1 MPALSNLLSVFLII
15 AVGAF
20 LKSTHI
26 IRRDTWDGF
35 ERVTYLILFP
45 AMIISTMA
53 SADLASTPFLSMG
66 ATLVASLLTIAVLLL
81 LLRSALEKYFD
92 IDGASFSS
100 VFQGSIRWN
109 SFVAFALA
117 TSLHGRDGATLCAVA
132 IAAMIPLLNFLSVGV
147 LTRYAQEQKTTWTVY
162 GQAVLK
168 NPFIW
173 SCVIGLLLNPLMKFI
188 PTAVFSPLTL
198 IGQASLAAGLL
209 AAGAG
214 LELRRIPRIT
224 SGHLIPLFAKLIA
237 MPLLAVLFASAFSVG
252 GTALSVTIL
261 AMAVPTA
268 SASYILA
275 RQLGGNATLMA
286 EILTLQTLCAMITI
300 PLLYSA
306 FIIP

>member
-1 MPALSNLLSVFLII
+1 MSSLSNLLSVFLIV

-35 ERVTYLILFP
+35 ERVTYLLLFP

-53 SADLASTPFLSMG
+53 NADLGSTPFLTMG
-66 ATLVASLLTIAVLLL
+66 ATLVASLLTIAALLL
-81 LLRSALEKYFD
+81 LLRAPLEKYLK

-100 VFQGSIRWN
+100 IFQGSIRWN

-117 TSLHGRDGATLCAVA
+117 TSLHGREGATLCAVA

-147 LTRYAQEQKTTWTVY
+147 ITHYAQKQKTTWTSY
-162 GQAVLK
+162 GQAIIK

-173 SCVIGLLLNPLMKFI
+173 SCAIGLILNPLMKWI
-188 PTAVFSPLTL
+188 PTTLFSPLSL

-214 LELRRIPRIT
+214 LEFRRIPRIT
-224 SGHLIPLFAKLIA
+224 SSHVIALIAKLIA
-237 MPLLAVLFASAFSVG
+237 MPLLAFMFANVFSVT
-252 GTALSVTIL
+252 GTALSVTIV

-275 RQLGGNATLMA
+275 RQLGGNAPLMA
-286 EILTLQTLCAMITI
+286 EILNLQTLVAMITI
-300 PLLYSA
+300 PFFYRYLV
-306 FIIP
+306 IP